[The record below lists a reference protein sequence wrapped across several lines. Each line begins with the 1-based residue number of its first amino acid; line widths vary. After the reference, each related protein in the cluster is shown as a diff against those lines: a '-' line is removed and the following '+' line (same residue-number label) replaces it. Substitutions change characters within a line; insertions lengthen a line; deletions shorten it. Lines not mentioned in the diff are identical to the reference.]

1 MTPRDGWQ
9 ALEARAAAGMAV
21 PRPASPAMRAALALS
36 DRLRL
41 EHGDA
46 IAAILFYGSA
56 RRTGEADGLL
66 DLYVLYDDH
75 RRFHRRWLPS
85 LLNAALPPTV
95 LLRTAEV
102 EGLGAVRA
110 KVAVLSRRQF
120 ARRLRPG
127 SWDTTIWARF
137 CQPVTLLHARGEAEA
152 AWVAQSCAQAFA
164 TAALW
169 AVWLGPPGATPAE
182 RWQGLFARTYGAEL
196 RTERGSRAVTILD
209 AAPDWFDG
217 GLPFALA
224 AQGLPGAPPPPGRAE
239 RGWRWRRRFGKALNV
254 ARLVKAAF
262 TFEGGADYL
271 AWKIQRHTGQ
281 PLPLTPWQR
290 RHPVLAAPL
299 LLWRLRRQGLV
310 R

>member
-21 PRPASPAMRAALALS
+21 PVPASPAMRAALALS
-36 DRLRL
+36 DQLRA
-41 EHGDA
+41 EHGDVV
-46 IAAILFYGSA
+46 AAILFYGSA
-56 RRTGEADGLL
+56 RRTGEAEGLL
-66 DLYVLYDDH
+66 DLYVLHDGH
-75 RRFHRRWLPS
+75 RRFHRRWLPA

-102 EGLGAVRA
+102 RGLGTVRA

-137 CQPVTLLHARGEAEA
+137 CQPVTLLHARGDAEA
-152 AWVAQSCAQAFA
+152 AWVARSCAQAFA

-169 AVWLGPPGATPAE
+169 AVRLAPPEATPAD

-196 RTERGSRAVTILD
+196 RTERGSRAVTIHD
-209 AAPDWFDG
+209 AAPDWFDQ

-224 AQGLPGAPPPPGRAE
+224 AQGPPGTLPPPDRAR